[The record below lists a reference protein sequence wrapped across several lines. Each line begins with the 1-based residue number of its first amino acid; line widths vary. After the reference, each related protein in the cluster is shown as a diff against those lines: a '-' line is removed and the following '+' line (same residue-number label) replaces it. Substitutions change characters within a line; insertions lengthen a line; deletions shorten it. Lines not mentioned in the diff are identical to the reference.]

1 VAIARITT
9 PLHLM
14 GETAVIRAA
23 TQVKEA
29 GGSMTTT
36 WTGDGSTVACSL
48 QPGSSSEAV
57 QQAMLLGSSTYDV
70 YLATADTGG
79 TALAFTQTQW
89 KGATMTI
96 GGLVYRVVG
105 VPRDL
110 INNGC
115 VLHAVVERIDTGET

>member
-1 VAIARITT
+1 MAIARITT

-23 TQVKEA
+23 TQAKEA
-29 GGSMTTT
+29 GGSMTST

-57 QQAMLLGSSTYDV
+57 QHAMLLGTSTYDV
-70 YLATADTGG
+70 YMSPVDTSG
-79 TALAFTQTQW
+79 ASISFTPTQW